1 MRSLSDLSSIPTS
14 PPLIPFWIKYGVLGF
29 ILAFLLP
36 ACFETTP
43 GPDHKQTQAEVIA
56 YTTSSTNKGTL
67 FTPVLS
73 FKDAGGTNREVTLRT
88 SSSEQPLAIGSSV
101 AITYSPSEKNDIT
114 LLEDPYARSMRI
126 FFYILAAP
134 LFLLSAIFLGL
145 RLTKV
150 GQTKEYLAS
159 LVAQAIIPWLLPFG
173 IFITLIVLDISFPN
187 NLHIA
192 DNPAYHLSKRAIAG
206 YCAAGILIIWYL
218 LQWPLMVIRILR
230 TLWNKYKH
238 MKAIISS

>member
-1 MRSLSDLSSIPTS
+1 MLSLSSLSIPTS
-14 PPLIPFWIKYGVLGF
+14 PPLIPFWIKYGVLGI

-56 YTTSSTNKGTL
+56 YTTSSTNKGIL
-67 FTPVLS
+67 FTPILS
-73 FKDAGGTNREVTLRT
+73 FKDEEGASREVTIRT
-88 SSSEQPLAIGSSV
+88 SSSEQPFAIGSSI
-101 AITYSPSEKNDIT
+101 AITYSPSQKNDIT
-114 LLEDPYARSMRI
+114 LLEDPYARSMHV
-126 FFYILAAP
+126 FFYLLAAP

-145 RLTKV
+145 RLAKV

-159 LVAQAIIPWLLPFG
+159 LIAQAIIPWLLPFG
-173 IFITLIVLDISFPN
+173 IFIALIVLDISFPN

-192 DNPAYHLSKRAIAG
+192 DNPTYHLSKRAIAG

-218 LQWPLMVIRILR
+218 LQWPLMIMRIVR
-230 TLWNKYKH
+230 TMWNKYRG
-238 MKAIISS
+238 MKTVISS